1 MRAPP
6 LDYAV
11 GDDGSGLDAAPRAA
25 SGDVTLA
32 ALLNRD
38 AAAPPVTDAMIR
50 DAWRRMESEHRL
62 GFDAGEPDD
71 APELGRRLAR
81 LFRTGG

>member
-1 MRAPP
+1 MHPP

-11 GDDGSGLDAAPRAA
+11 GDDRSDLDAASRGA
-25 SGDVTLA
+25 SGHVTLA
-32 ALLNRD
+32 ALLDRD
-38 AAAPPVTDAMIR
+38 AAGYPVTDAMIR

-62 GFDAGEPDD
+62 GFDAGEPDG
-71 APELGRRLAR
+71 ASGPGRRLAR